1 MTFSTFLLDIAIILI
16 FAKAFGEIMNRLRL
30 PSVVGELLAGVV
42 LGYSVLN
49 WIDPKVEVL
58 YLLAEMGAVLLLF
71 EIGLEMNMRELLKAG
86 LLSVWVGTLGV
97 VFPFLLGWLI
107 SSLFKYSLLESL
119 FMGGV
124 LTATSVG
131 ITARVLRDFGWLRS
145 REANIIMGAAVLDD
159 VLALLLLTLLV
170 EMKEGR
176 ASLSYVAGSL
186 LTAMLFLGIT
196 LSLGW
201 RVTPF
206 MMRFLGNLRARGGLY
221 GGVIVFLVLLSLLAE
236 EVGLA
241 PIVGAFAAGLL
252 LSQTEGVLH
261 IRRDIVPL
269 ADFLT
274 PFFFVIMGAQ
284 MQVGMMDPSS
294 FLLGF
299 CLLMV
304 AFLGKILPGV
314 FLPTKEKLRRWIV
327 GVGMVPRG
335 EVGLVFA
342 SLALGAGIF
351 PPALY
356 AVAVLVVML
365 VTLISPVILQILC
378 ARAETL

>member
-1 MTFSTFLLDIAIILI
+1 MTFSTFLLKIAIILI

-58 YLLAEMGAVLLLF
+58 HLLAEMGAVLLLF
-71 EIGLEMNMRELLKAG
+71 EIGLEMNMRELLRAG
-86 LLSVWVGTLGV
+86 LLSVWVGTLGM
-97 VFPFLLGWLI
+97 VFPFFLGWLI

-124 LTATSVG
+124 LAATSVG
-131 ITARVLRDFGWLRS
+131 ITARVLQDFGWLKS
-145 REANIIMGAAVLDD
+145 REANIIMGAAVFDD
-159 VLALLLLTLLV
+159 ILALLLLTLLV
-170 EMKEGR
+170 GIEEAQ

-206 MMRFLGNLRARGGLY
+206 MMKFLGNLRARGGLY

-269 ADFLT
+269 TDFLT

-284 MQVGMMDPSS
+284 MQVGTMDLSS
-294 FLLGF
+294 FLFCF
-299 CLLMV
+299 CLLIV

-314 FLPTKEKLRRWIV
+314 VLPTKEKLHRWIV

-342 SLALGAGIF
+342 SLALRAGIF
-351 PPALY
+351 FPALY

-365 VTLISPVILQILC
+365 VTLTGPVILQILC
-378 ARAETL
+378 ARAKTP